1 MRLAEACGVWG
12 SKTAHKRLT
21 CWFAY
26 VLVVSWQYRRLV
38 TVRMLYLM
46 FVLSGWLC
54 KSFGGSV
61 PAMPAA

>member
-38 TVRMLYLM
+38 TVRMGATRGQIRAQFLAEAIL
-46 FVLSGWLC
+46 L
-54 KSFGGSV
+54 
-61 PAMPAA
+61 PD